1 MSNNQEEQSKE
12 LYELCKKIIEH
23 PLHDVEQCL
32 ILHRSKEE
40 FRKEIDLDIKTGLNA
55 YGSELNIYDTQD
67 GYRLEDC
74 YRLLLNN
81 HNYLVTPT
89 KINAPS
95 NKVELLFKTTKK
107 KLKAFDRIFALL
119 DKNAKK
125 MLRQILVYRKS

>member
-89 KINAPS
+89 R
-95 NKVELLFKTTKK
+95 
-107 KLKAFDRIFALL
+107 D
-119 DKNAKK
+119 
-125 MLRQILVYRKS
+125 